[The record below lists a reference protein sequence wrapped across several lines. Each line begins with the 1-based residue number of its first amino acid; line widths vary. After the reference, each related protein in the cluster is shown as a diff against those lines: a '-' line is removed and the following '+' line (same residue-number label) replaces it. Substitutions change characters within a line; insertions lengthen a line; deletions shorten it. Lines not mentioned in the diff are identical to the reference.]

1 MRDEGMPTQAQPIL
15 LNLPARYYVEPA
27 IYESERQQ
35 IFRRHWHML
44 GPESAVSEPGQY
56 LAGEL
61 AGWKLFLLRG
71 RDGTLRAFH
80 NVCRHR
86 GARLLEEGRGHSAM
100 LRCPYHLWVYDQDG
114 SLRKAPWFGE
124 DPGFR
129 LEDWPLRAV
138 SVETW
143 RGLVFVSPAPKTGLL
158 EQLGDLPEEVADY
171 PIESF
176 TAVATERFLMKSNWK
191 TYTDNFVEGYHV
203 PGIHPALTKVIE
215 FEGFETIA
223 RQNVVRMTAPQRDG
237 SIYGG
242 KWLWAWPNWTLSV
255 FPGGMNTSRIN
266 PISPDE
272 TELVYDFYFA
282 ETSAAHA
289 AERRSTIETNCGIVR
304 EDFGI
309 CEHTQRNYVSGAYV
323 PGPLSPRH
331 EQSVAYFQHKVLEA
345 LSDAREAAE

>member
-1 MRDEGMPTQAQPIL
+1 MPIQNMPAQ
-15 LNLPARYYVEPA
+15 LNLPARYYVEPD
-27 IYESERQQ
+27 IYESERQR

-44 GPESAVSEPGQY
+44 GPASAVYEPSRY
-56 LAGEL
+56 VATEL
-61 AGWKLFLLRG
+61 GGWKLFLLRG
-71 RDGTLRAFH
+71 EDGILRAFH

-86 GARLLEEGRGHSAM
+86 GARLLEEGQGRCTM

-114 SLRKAPWFGE
+114 SLRTAPWFGE

-129 LEDWPLRAV
+129 LEDWPLQVV

-143 RGLVFVSPAPKTGLL
+143 RGLVFASPAPGISLL
-158 EQLGDLPEEVADY
+158 EQLGDLPDEVADY

-176 TAVATERFLMKSNWK
+176 KAVATERFLMKSNWK

-203 PGIHPALTKVIE
+203 PGIHPALNKVIE
-215 FEGFETIA
+215 FEKFETIA
-223 RQNVVRMTAPQRDG
+223 RRNVVRMTAPQRDG

-266 PISPDE
+266 PVSASE

-282 ETSAAHA
+282 DTSPTRAPQ
-289 AERRSTIETNCGIVR
+289 RQRTIETNCAIVR
-304 EDFGI
+304 QDFGI
-309 CEHTQRNYVSGAYV
+309 CEHTQRNYASGAYV

-331 EQSVAYFQHKVLEA
+331 EQSVAYFQHKVLET
-345 LSDAREAAE
+345 LTDSREAAE